1 MNVEIWSDVMCP
13 FCYIGKRKFENALE
27 QFPHKDDIKIIWKS
41 FQLDPST
48 VTDPSL
54 NTIENLRLKKGWSK
68 EQAAETI
75 THVADIAKRVGLN
88 FNFDKAVVANSFD
101 AHRLSHLAKKY
112 NLQNE
117 LEEKLF
123 SAYFTEGKNTADYET
138 LLKIAL
144 EIGMD
149 EAEVSEVLKGN
160 AFANEVHQDV
170 EQAQQIGV
178 RGVPFF
184 VLNQKYA
191 ISGAQESDTFLQAL
205 HKAYDE
211 TKLVD
216 LINNEAAVCG
226 PDGCEI

>member
-1 MNVEIWSDVMCP
+1 MLSYQLKE
-13 FCYIGKRKFENALE
+13 
-27 QFPHKDDIKIIWKS
+27 
-41 FQLDPST
+41 FQLHYLENWQQGDRPIAKMRNLLVS
-48 VTDPSL
+48 PINMRNSI
-54 NTIENLRLKKGWSK
+54 IEFINNEILLAKNA
-68 EQAAETI
+68 QPETI
-75 THVADIAKRVGLN
+75 SAFINLTENCEFARYAPSSSVAIQHD
-88 FNFDKAVVANSFD
+88 FDKAVVANSFD

-149 EAEVSEVLKGN
+149 REEVSEVLKGN
-160 AFANEVHQDV
+160 TFTNEVHQDV

-216 LINNEAAVCG
+216 LADNDSAVCG
-226 PDGCEI
+226 PEGCEI

>member
-13 FCYIGKRKFENALE
+13 FCYIGKRKFEKALE

-48 VTDPSL
+48 LTDPSL

-75 THVADIAKRVGLN
+75 AQVADIAKQVGLD

-138 LLKIAL
+138 LLKIAT

-149 EAEVSEVLKGN
+149 REEVSEVLKGN
-160 AFANEVHQDV
+160 TFANEVHQDV

-205 HKAYDE
+205 YKAYDE

-216 LINNEAAVCG
+216 LSNNEAAVCG